1 MWRRDWGLFSQIF
14 NKSYSRTDGQFCPR
28 ATEPIWGGF
37 SLELR
42 RLSTVLQLDESF
54 SSRLDPAC
62 LPRYA
67 SKYPVFWRR
76 RARDTE

>member
-14 NKSYSRTDGQFCPR
+14 NKSYSRAQHEFCAHAIEQVWDGFL
-28 ATEPIWGGF
+28 
-37 SLELR
+37 LELR
-42 RLSTVLQLDESF
+42 HLSTTLQVDESF
-54 SSRLDPAC
+54 SSCLDPAC